1 MPVRWNPVAVS
12 RAMDEVEGLLAQARP
27 FLALAHEK
35 SEEARLIPGIPEYM
49 QDRIARLAWELSR
62 CMEAP
67 ARNIELVRRD
77 LPRKHLQQ
85 LQAQPQLPGV
95 NP

>member
-1 MPVRWNPVAVS
+1 MPVRWNAMAVS

-27 FLALAHEK
+27 FLVQAHEK
-35 SEEARLIPGIPEYM
+35 SEQARLLPNMPGYM
-49 QDRIARLAWELSR
+49 QDRIARLTWELSR

-67 ARNIELVRRD
+67 ARNIGLVRRD
-77 LPRKHLQQ
+77 LPHKQLQQ

-95 NP
+95 N

>member
-1 MPVRWNPVAVS
+1 MPVRWNPLAVS
-12 RAMDEVEGLLAQARP
+12 RALDEVEGMLAQASP

-35 SEEARLIPGIPEYM
+35 SEQARLIPGIPGYM
-49 QDRIARLAWELSR
+49 QDRIARLKWELSR

-67 ARNIELVRRD
+67 ARNIGLVRRD
-77 LPRKHLQQ
+77 LPQRQLQQ

-95 NP
+95 N